1 MNLTQQMAYLKHVGE
16 LQNVKVT
23 VLCDGGRTEIH
34 IHDHTFYTFQDAL
47 NYLKRDAQTL
57 AHDDKNNLEVI

>member
-23 VLCDGGRTEIH
+23 VDVRDGEYEIH
-34 IHDHTFYTFQDAL
+34 IHDHIFYSFKAAL
-47 NYLKRDAQTL
+47 DYLKRDAQSIATSE
-57 AHDDKNNLEVI
+57 NWEVI